1 MLNLLIPSEPIVS
14 SKKLI
19 YSIISSAKICMARIL
34 RAIFFF
40 SENVPVLRAL
50 EPLGRANGQAAVRR
64 HLGSVKPTIKTSP
77 KLLASGSVG

>member
-40 SENVPVLRAL
+40 SENVPVLRAV
-50 EPLGRANGQAAVRR
+50 EPLGPGRENGQAAVRR
-64 HLGSVKPTIKTSP
+64 QTVSSVR
-77 KLLASGSVG
+77 